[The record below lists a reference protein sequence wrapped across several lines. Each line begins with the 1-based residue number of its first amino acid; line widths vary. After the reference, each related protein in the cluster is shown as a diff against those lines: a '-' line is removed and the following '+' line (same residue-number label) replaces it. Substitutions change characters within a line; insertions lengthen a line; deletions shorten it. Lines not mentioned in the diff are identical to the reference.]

1 MSAHAVRHEQSSWE
15 SWLIRLP
22 DTQKI
27 ASSNLAE
34 DRYACFFL
42 RPHTDQNFLGAR
54 SFSFS
59 SVILM
64 LNILRTL
71 RIGFA

>member
-34 DRYACFFL
+34 D
-42 RPHTDQNFLGAR
+42 
-54 SFSFS
+54 
-59 SVILM
+59 I
-64 LNILRTL
+64 
-71 RIGFA
+71 FAPQHRKTCN